1 MSQDVRCQLEQRSW
15 RRMTRFN
22 RYYYPMVSKI
32 LAVKVALMN
41 QEDKTVTTR
50 THVVTFLLTD
60 LPQESKNPNL
70 RLNGALSMA
79 LSDLPEQYRKQIELG
94 LSQCPPEI
102 FGIPCVCQVKV
113 QGGMCM
119 GTGCQH
125 LQQVLSW
132 AQRCW
137 RVGIISPWKWM
148 RGRRRLMMLQ
158 RANAPISSVQWERK
172 WRRIGVHECNKNNEK
187 NVEGAYILD
196 VTTCNPSSESRMLE
210 LEVIISRQLW
220 ILRLRGSRLRSLKEK
235 TRSSWLQLYVHHSLF
250 TIGILLQ
257 SMNTLDA
264 CIMKK
269 NEICYV
275 LYIGQCII
283 H

>member
-1 MSQDVRCQLEQRSW
+1 MFACTCTNCGKDEPPDVDFQECSNCNTTIYCSRNCQVKHWKQHKKICPKMSGDQLEQRSW

-32 LAVKVALMN
+32 LAVKALMN

-70 RLNGALSMA
+70 RLNGVSSIA

-132 AQRCW
+132 AQRC
-137 RVGIISPWKWM
+137 
-148 RGRRRLMMLQ
+148 
-158 RANAPISSVQWERK
+158 
-172 WRRIGVHECNKNNEK
+172 
-187 NVEGAYILD
+187 
-196 VTTCNPSSESRMLE
+196 
-210 LEVIISRQLW
+210 
-220 ILRLRGSRLRSLKEK
+220 
-235 TRSSWLQLYVHHSLF
+235 
-250 TIGILLQ
+250 
-257 SMNTLDA
+257 
-264 CIMKK
+264 
-269 NEICYV
+269 
-275 LYIGQCII
+275 
-283 H
+283 